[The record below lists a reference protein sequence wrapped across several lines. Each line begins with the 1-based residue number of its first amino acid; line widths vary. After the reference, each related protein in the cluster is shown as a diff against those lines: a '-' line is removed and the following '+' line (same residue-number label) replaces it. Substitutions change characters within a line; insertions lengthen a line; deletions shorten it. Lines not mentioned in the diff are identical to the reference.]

1 MPSPESC
8 NRGPVDEGENNQDL
22 SVVNSLTRRDMLKI
36 AGVFGGLALATKA
49 PDAIK
54 FFTDWYATL
63 QDGPVQRLES
73 PPKVD
78 CLASHTQ
85 FILTEEEI
93 EHMKVRNIGDSVL
106 AGFDG
111 EVDWHPDAQYQVFG
125 MDTIYNNAASTNPNL
140 PRAQWTYEDDAV
152 KGTEIWQWAKELEW
166 YEIDRQ
172 LKEVYQ
178 PAELSAEDAAIKSET
193 WQIGT
198 GGNNMFHYALKIK
211 TRLDDLFTHKPP
223 RPDDISFVA
232 NGLEG
237 VYKEAKKEYK
247 KFLELVYL
255 LKENGYAPNV
265 DKLVLMGMAD
275 PTVLDE
281 VDIEDPNGK
290 QLKIEMD
297 DVKRKYTRNAIINMN
312 NTLKEAIK
320 EFMSEHPDHKFKM
333 LWIDPSEF
341 LRKEDMHDIHP
352 WRTGYWKIARK
363 ILDHYF
369 VKEKKTGKLVQ
380 LGPIA
385 LPDGSPQKPKPE
397 KKKISRRNIIPHS
410 KAA

>member
-1 MPSPESC
+1 MPSPESY
-8 NRGPVDEGENNQDL
+8 NRGPLDEGENTPPPYIDYNP
-22 SVVNSLTRRDMLKI
+22 TRRDFLKI
-36 AGVFGGLALATKA
+36 AGVFGGIALASKA

-54 FFTDWYATL
+54 FLTDWYATL

-125 MDTIYNNAASTNPNL
+125 MDIIYNKAVLSNPNL

-152 KGTEIWQWAKELEW
+152 KGTEIWQWAKELEF

-198 GGNNMFHYALKIK
+198 GGNNMFHYAFKIQNK
-211 TRLDDLFTHKPP
+211 LNDLFIHKTSG
-223 RPDDISFVA
+223 DISFVA
-232 NGLEG
+232 NGLDG

-255 LKENGYAPNV
+255 LKENGYAPHV

-297 DVKRKYTRNAIINMN
+297 DIKRKYTKNAIINMN
-312 NTLKEAIK
+312 NTVKEAIN

-369 VKEKKTGKLVQ
+369 VKEKTTGKLVQ

-397 KKKISRRNIIPHS
+397 KKKKVSRRDIFIPHS